1 MGLLSAYQRAIGKS
15 GREHGQGGM
24 GARLPIPEETAN
36 RAFRPKNPTIQPLSL
51 SLFLVLSFNLS
62 RERCPK
68 HARTFRSTRFQY
80 RVRGEGREEEGDTTT
95 AD

>member
-15 GREHGQGGM
+15 GREHGQGGV

-51 SLFLVLSFNLS
+51 SLLFGVLSSPFT
-62 RERCPK
+62 RCPK
-68 HARTFRSTRFQY
+68 HGRTFRSTFP
-80 RVRGEGREEEGDTTT
+80 VKGEGREEEGDTAT

>member
-15 GREHGQGGM
+15 GREHGQGGV

-51 SLFLVLSFNLS
+51 SLWCFIL
-62 RERCPK
+62 
-68 HARTFRSTRFQY
+68 TFHEMSKTRAY
-80 RVRGEGREEEGDTTT
+80 VSIYVSS
-95 AD
+95 

>member
-15 GREHGQGGM
+15 GREHGQGGV

-51 SLFLVLSFNLS
+51 SSLVFYPHLS
-62 RERCPK
+62 RDVQNTGV
-68 HARTFRSTRFQY
+68 HFDLRFQLGA
-80 RVRGEGREEEGDTTT
+80 RGGRRKEIQQPQIRLT
-95 AD
+95 